1 MKHGCGIHLGFFI
14 GIFIG
19 KTVTKTL
26 RSMALSPIVLLLVAA
41 ALAAAQSAG
50 TPVTRELL
58 LQLDPARS
66 GADIALTGNLHTVE
80 GAFLLKHGAI
90 HFDPATGKAS
100 GEVVFDATSGKT
112 GNNSRDHKM
121 HKDVI
126 ESGRYPEIVFRPDRA
141 DGVLAASGASTL
153 QVHGMFAMHGAE
165 HEVTFPVEVTFAG
178 SDWTAKTSFQ
188 VPYVRWGMKNPSKLF
203 LKVDDVV
210 QVQFHASGST
220 TP

>member
-1 MKHGCGIHLGFFI
+1 MK
-14 GIFIG
+14 
-19 KTVTKTL
+19 KTL
-26 RSMALSPIVLLLVAA
+26 RSMALAPIGLLVVAA
-41 ALAAAQSAG
+41 ALAAAQSAEA
-50 TPVTRELL
+50 PVTHELL

-66 GADIALTGNLHTVE
+66 GADITLTGNLHTVE
-80 GAFLLKHGAI
+80 GAFLLKRGAI

-100 GEVVFDATSGKT
+100 GEVVCDATSGKT

-153 QVHGMFAMHGAE
+153 QVHGMFTMHGAE
-165 HEVTFPVEVTFAG
+165 REVTFPVEVTFAG

-203 LKVDDVV
+203 LRVDDTV
-210 QVQFHASGST
+210 QVQFHASGSA

>member
-1 MKHGCGIHLGFFI
+1 MK
-14 GIFIG
+14 
-19 KTVTKTL
+19 KTL
-26 RSMALSPIVLLLVAA
+26 RSMVLSPIGLLVVAV

-50 TPVTRELL
+50 APVTHELL

-66 GADIALTGNLHTVE
+66 GADITLAGNLHTVE
-80 GAFLLKHGAI
+80 GAFLLKRGAI
-90 HFDPATGKAS
+90 HFNPATGKAS
-100 GEVVFDATSGKT
+100 GEVVLDATSGKT

-153 QVHGMFAMHGAE
+153 QVHGMFAIHGAE
-165 HEVTFPVEVTFAG
+165 REVTFPVEVSFTG
-178 SDWTAKTSFQ
+178 SAWTAKASFQ
-188 VPYVRWGMKNPSKLF
+188 VPYLRWGMKNPSKLF
-203 LKVDDVV
+203 LRVDDVV

-220 TP
+220 AP